1 MTRHIFTHPVMRRV
15 CSFALRRMSSD
26 ARQMK
31 LSPAFFHQC
40 VTDIGVNFFTGVPDS
55 LLSDYC
61 AYVQVNV
68 PETDHV
74 IAANEGN
81 AVGLAAG
88 YHLATGHPGMVY
100 LQNSG
105 LGNTVNPLMSLTSPK
120 VYSIPLLLLIGWR
133 GQPGVKDEPQ
143 HFAQGQITPDML
155 KLMDIPCRI
164 LPRDETAAKMVVQ
177 EADQHFKTKKS
188 PFSILVEAST
198 FSEYKQPPLQAN
210 FPLLRE
216 EALKTVVDA
225 LEESDIIVATTGKLS
240 RELFE
245 YRESKGEGHEKEFLT
260 VGSMG
265 HASSIALGIAKH
277 QLDRKVVCLDG
288 DGAALMHLCA
298 MATVGQRA
306 PSNFKHIIFNNGCHD
321 SVGGQPT
328 EASHHET
335 FSLGGIALACGYRK
349 TLIAE
354 TAEEL
359 VTGTRQLL
367 DTQGPVLMEIKLSVG
382 SRSNLGRPT
391 RTPIEN
397 KSDFMKYLGSA

>member
-1 MTRHIFTHPVMRRV
+1 MTRHIFTHPVMQRV
-15 CSFALRRMSSD
+15 YSFAIRRMSSD
-26 ARQMK
+26 AKQMK

-68 PETDHV
+68 PETDHI
-74 IAANEGN
+74 IAGNEGS

-88 YHLATGHPGMVY
+88 YHLATGHPGLVY

-105 LGNTVNPLMSLTSPK
+105 LGNTVNPLMSLTSSK
-120 VYSIPLLLLIGWR
+120 VYSIPMLLLIGWR

-155 KLMDIPCRI
+155 NLMDIPCRI
-164 LPRDETAAKMVVQ
+164 LPKDETAVKKVIQ

-198 FSEYKQPPLQAN
+198 FSKYKLPQLQAN

-216 EALKTVVDA
+216 EALNTVVDI
-225 LEESDIIVATTGKLS
+225 LDDTDIIVATTGKLS

-245 YRESKGEGHEKEFLT
+245 YREAKGEGHEKEFLT

-265 HASSIALGIAKH
+265 HASSIALGIANFQPH
-277 QLDRKVVCLDG
+277 RKVVCLDG
-288 DGAALMHLCA
+288 DGAALMHLGA
-298 MATVGQRA
+298 FSTVGQRG

-328 EASHHET
+328 EASHHDT
-335 FSLGGIALACGYRK
+335 FSFGGVARACGYRK
-349 TLIAE
+349 TLVAE
-354 TAEEL
+354 TRDEL
-359 VTGTRQLL
+359 VTTTRQLL
-367 DTQGPVLMEIKLSVG
+367 ETPGPVLLEIKLSVG
-382 SRSNLGRPT
+382 SRGNLGRPT

-397 KSDFMKYLGSA
+397 KSDFMEHIGSV